1 MNPELLALA
10 LRTSLE
16 QLLAL
21 PNAIRIV
28 VLAKEELVRFDDD
41 QLRELLAW
49 IDATIQQA
57 VALGEDSSARD
68 DERDLDWLMRAIE
81 HHKMFALEDGTPFGF
96 RDCYRVLALYKLG
109 VVIDAVGDQSA
120 GVLGVPVAA
129 ALMESWEAVL
139 LADLLPDVESVEAV
153 VERAWREGL
162 TPPAD
167 VAHEVKRAQS
177 QGGRKAADIR
187 HATNREA
194 KARALELY
202 WNGKY
207 NSIDAAAKIIGAQVF
222 RSSATVRNWIFEDRR
237 QRDSG

>member
-10 LRTSLE
+10 LRTPLE
-16 QLLAL
+16 QLLVL

-28 VLAKEELVRFDDD
+28 VSAKEELARFNED
-41 QLRELLAW
+41 QLQELLAW

-57 VALGEDSSARD
+57 VALGEEATRD
-68 DERDLDWLMRAIE
+68 NERDLDWLMRTIE
-81 HHKMFALEDGTPFGF
+81 HHEVFTLEDGTAFGF
-96 RDCYRVLALYKLG
+96 RDCYRVLVLYKLG
-109 VVIDAVGDQSA
+109 TVIDAVGDQSA
-120 GVLGVPVAA
+120 GVLGLPVAA

-139 LADLLPDVESVEAV
+139 LADLLPDVEPVEAV

-167 VAHEVKRAQS
+167 VAHEVKRAKS

-194 KARALELY
+194 KTRALELY

-207 NSIDAAAKIIGAQVF
+207 SSIDAAAKIIGAQVF

-237 QRDSG
+237 QRGRG

>member
-10 LRTSLE
+10 LRTPLE

-41 QLRELLAW
+41 QLQELLAW
-49 IDATIQQA
+49 IDATILQA
-57 VALGEDSSARD
+57 AALDEDAARD

-81 HHKMFALEDGTPFGF
+81 HHEVVALEDGTSFGF

-109 VVIDAVGDQSA
+109 VVIDAVGDPSA
-120 GVLGVPVAA
+120 GVLGVSVTAV
-129 ALMESWEAVL
+129 LMEALEAVL
-139 LADLLPDVESVEAV
+139 LSDLLPDVESVEAV

-162 TPPAD
+162 TPPVD
-167 VAHEVKRAQS
+167 VAHEVKRAKS

-194 KARALELY
+194 KTRALELY
-202 WNGKY
+202 RNGKY
-207 NSIDAAAKIIGAQVF
+207 SSIDAATKIIGAQVF
-222 RSSATVRNWIFEDRR
+222 RSQATVRN
-237 QRDSG
+237 